1 MVRVNV
7 GEVDVKAALG
17 MLRRFGDEA
26 KADIKD
32 VNLDAARLVEKRAK
46 QLVPVRSG
54 ALQQSIRSSGQ
65 VGKGV
70 VRAGN
75 SKSGDSGVPYAN
87 PIHWGWP
94 RPKRKWSK
102 GRVGGGPI
110 RANQFLTDALDDE
123 RRDIVKLYKR
133 ELERLA
139 RKYS

>member
-1 MVRVNV
+1 MVSVNV
-7 GEVDVKAALG
+7 GDVDVKAALG

-26 KADIKD
+26 KRDIKD
-32 VNLDAARLVEKRAK
+32 VNLDAAKLVERRAK

-70 VRAGN
+70 VRAGKA
-75 SKSGDSGVPYAN
+75 SVPYAN

-94 RPKRKWSK
+94 RPVRKWSK
-102 GRVGGGPI
+102 GRIGGGPI
-110 RANQFLTDALDDE
+110 KANRFLTDALDDE
-123 RRDIVKLYKR
+123 RRDIVKLYQR